1 MRPAELAGRVGTAIN
16 LSMLLLLVFF
26 LQSAIGWVLDLWPRT
41 ASGGWSAH
49 GYGWAL
55 GMTVLEQALST
66 AWMVARR

>member
-1 MRPAELAGRVGTAIN
+1 
-16 LSMLLLLVFF
+16 MLLLLVFF
-26 LQSAIGWVLDLWPRT
+26 LQNAIGWVLDLWPRT